1 MIGPFRPPERWVS
14 GSHLVMLW
22 MQAQCCQQ
30 QLAKV
35 LELALAGV
43 LLAMQRTGHP
53 QPC

>member
-1 MIGPFRPPERWVS
+1 MIGPFRPPERWLSAV
-14 GSHLVMLW
+14 HLLMLW

-30 QLAKV
+30 HV

-53 QPC
+53 KSC